1 MIRVLPR
8 WTLCHNDWIHDG
20 DGETCA
26 TWAAQRMLGCSV
38 LGPEYIYIYIY
49 IYRNTE
55 IYIYIY
61 IYSRSELQNNAG
73 SSPCTAQALNKTV
86 SNAFL

>member
-1 MIRVLPR
+1 MIDDKIPR
-8 WTLCHNDWIHDG
+8 RINPKGIGL
-20 DGETCA
+20 
-26 TWAAQRMLGCSV
+26 
-38 LGPEYIYIYIY
+38 IYIY
-49 IYRNTE
+49 IYRN